1 MKKVS
6 AEKETAILAQLQA
19 DIAHDP
25 KKATDLN
32 TAAIKKI
39 YKAEACTR
47 CGEVVSMLS
56 EKGLCGYCEH
66 TSKYLSGLGQ
76 KGGTAGRGRAKRRG
90 STDYY
95 KRISTLAA
103 QKRQAKKQDTSP
115 EA

>member
-25 KKATDLN
+25 KKANELN
-32 TAAIKKI
+32 PGAIKKI
-39 YKAEACTR
+39 YKSEACRR

-66 TSKYLSGLGQ
+66 TSTYLSGLGQ
-76 KGGTAGRGRAKRRG
+76 KGGTAGKGTAKQRGD
-90 STDYY
+90 TEYY
-95 KRISTLAA
+95 KRISALAA
-103 QKRQAKKQDTSP
+103 QKRQSKKQEPSF
-115 EA
+115 